1 MVSVKNFHLEAP
13 YLSAIVDN
21 PTDIFIANLY
31 PYNKFIAI
39 FPCLILR
46 PSGKSETTI
55 IGRAIAPSFVR
66 FPFKVLILTVILGTP
81 ICPNAL
87 VGDEVIIVAF
97 I

>member
-39 FPCLILR
+39 LPCLILR
-46 PSGKSETTI
+46 PSGESETAFF
-55 IGRAIAPSFVR
+55 GRTIAPSLIGM
-66 FPFKVLILTVILGTP
+66 PFEVLILKIE
-81 ICPNAL
+81 I
-87 VGDEVIIVAF
+87 
-97 I
+97 